1 MFARLF
7 SMFMAVLILALTAVG
22 LLVYATM
29 RNLQIDNR
37 LEELKKEAQEIAY
50 LAAQNIVTA
59 ANLLLG
65 IENPTQAYLNWKAA
79 SVYEDFGAYILV
91 LDGRGQLM
99 SNLKAAYVQDPAF
112 VTSLN
117 QKELNQA
124 LNEVLGGEE
133 ISVRTMVD
141 GAPTLTVGVPF
152 VQNNQVL
159 GAVLIQTKAQTI
171 EGGTGDFLQT
181 IVLVGSGAALLA
193 ALLVFFYTRRLIR
206 PLSVMANA
214 AGRMAQGQFDT
225 RVEISRTAP

>member
-50 LAAQNIVTA
+50 LAAQNTVTA

-141 GAPTLTVGVPF
+141 GAPTFTVGVPF

-159 GAVLIQTKAQTI
+159 GAVLI
-171 EGGTGDFLQT
+171 
-181 IVLVGSGAALLA
+181 
-193 ALLVFFYTRRLIR
+193 
-206 PLSVMANA
+206 
-214 AGRMAQGQFDT
+214 
-225 RVEISRTAP
+225 

>member
-1 MFARLF
+1 MNRIDATFQKLQEQGRKA
-7 SMFMAVLILALTAVG
+7 LIPF
-22 LLVYATM
+22 
-29 RNLQIDNR
+29 
-37 LEELKKEAQEIAY
+37 
-50 LAAQNIVTA
+50 VTA
-59 ANLLLG
+59 GDAGLDTTEQLVLQLEASGADIIELG
-65 IENPTQAYLNWKAA
+65 VPFSDPIAEGPVIQEA

-141 GAPTLTVGVPF
+141 GAPTFTVGVPF

-181 IVLVGSGAALLA
+181 IVLWGAA
-193 ALLVFFYTRRLIR
+193 RRSWRRCWYFSI
-206 PLSVMANA
+206 PGA
-214 AGRMAQGQFDT
+214 
-225 RVEISRTAP
+225 

>member
-50 LAAQNIVTA
+50 LAAQNTVTA

-99 SNLKAAYVQDPAF
+99 SNLKAAYVQDPGVGWSGDLRAHH
-112 VTSLN
+112 
-117 QKELNQA
+117 
-124 LNEVLGGEE
+124 GG
-133 ISVRTMVD
+133 RR
-141 GAPTLTVGVPF
+141 AHLHR
-152 VQNNQVL
+152 
-159 GAVLIQTKAQTI
+159 
-171 EGGTGDFLQT
+171 GG
-181 IVLVGSGAALLA
+181 
-193 ALLVFFYTRRLIR
+193 
-206 PLSVMANA
+206 PLYP
-214 AGRMAQGQFDT
+214 G
-225 RVEISRTAP
+225 

>member
-50 LAAQNIVTA
+50 LAAQNTVTA

-124 LNEVLGGEE
+124 LNQVLGGEE

-141 GAPTLTVGVPF
+141 GAPTFTVGVPF

-171 EGGTGDFLQT
+171 EGGTGTFCKRL
-181 IVLVGSGAALLA
+181 SWWGAA
-193 ALLVFFYTRRLIR
+193 RRSWRRCWYFSI
-206 PLSVMANA
+206 PGV
-214 AGRMAQGQFDT
+214 
-225 RVEISRTAP
+225 